1 MRDLAQPRELSM
13 QTLPEIFGITRK
25 GGKTTL
31 VCARTE
37 EEAVEKYNAY
47 ALSVPHLNRPA
58 ETIDSVVAVQAIQ

>member
-1 MRDLAQPRELSM
+1 MRDCAQPRDISM
-13 QTLPEIFGITRK
+13 QTLPDIFGITRE

-58 ETIDSVVAVQAIQ
+58 ETIDSVVAVQAIT